1 MNSLHFYRNNN
12 KNRNILSNAAY
23 FTANVKDPEYKCI
36 NYTLREN
43 NCLQRSVSADN
54 VVIRSRGFKP
64 SDIHDPA
71 KRHFLENLTTKIL
84 HVDMDGGETKRID
97 LQKLL
102 TPAND
107 SDELFHAKTKKM
119 YASSYFYA
127 PSHPTVE
134 DQVELARRISHS
146 LSDAKNVKSKGQS
159 MYVNRKKRSVK
170 WIHDGN
176 GVESGDEPETISM
189 IRKDKIP
196 LKCVMNPNGKVLDI
210 HGIQALGEEVNI
222 EETPSHPEK
231 LFDIVRDLNNQKGRG
246 AEIFAKRRKRSEK
259 WVVEKD
265 DQSQPITVPSSEI
278 HSQMPYAGY
287 PKLKQEAD
295 VKENSALPMLD
306 PLLIPGTFDN
316 TVKATTNITCQPFY
330 NPFALDLSLTPE
342 TTLATARGNRYVQY
356 QRDVGSYNGTRIQ
369 ETKNI
374 QTHAMHSAETNVVNR
389 REEKDTATPK
399 KNFAIKRKTVEYP
412 AGSKNSRSPSN
423 RTKYFYASR
432 GTPYHDSYNG
442 EMIFTPRLKNNPHQR
457 IGYKECGI
465 ENMNNQN
472 NAGDGKSENNEYDQC
487 ENGVNNEY
495 TPIPV
500 KQLIK
505 EFEKTCRPV
514 MHYKQNCPNKT
525 ATQLGS
531 FDNEMISRYFE
542 GRTYVST
549 ITRNEDIERLN
560 HWNEACR
567 QDRNVNG
574 CIPAMK
580 EEEWTS
586 DQSYVDDASPGSN
599 IDANPGIS
607 LKGNVS
613 ENSRERDWRLKY
625 IEDDETSTTDN
636 STDTSESTTQSICT
650 FAENEARERQG
661 ELIVS
666 EFRDNVNCRVRANGR
681 AQKPSDP
688 TPGVLV
694 PADTNDNPLV
704 VAMVASEED
713 ILQTI
718 KQLRRTPVL
727 QNLIPAGASPE
738 LRPFSD
744 ISPHIGD
751 NPRENTEYRGPKLN
765 SYQRLSNYNTAPR
778 GWDQAHTYYRPIT
791 FGRPQESIVYSD
803 F

>member
-1 MNSLHFYRNNN
+1 MSYINNN
-12 KNRNILSNAAY
+12 KNRNILSKAAY

-107 SDELFHAKTKKM
+107 SDELFHAKNKKM

-146 LSDAKNVKSKGQS
+146 LSDAKNMKSKGQS

-176 GVESGDEPETISM
+176 GVESGDEPESISM
-189 IRKDKIP
+189 ICKDKIP

-265 DQSQPITVPSSEI
+265 QSQTITAPFT
-278 HSQMPYAGY
+278 
-287 PKLKQEAD
+287 PKFKQEAD

-306 PLLIPGTFDN
+306 PLLIPGSLDN
-316 TVKATTNITCQPFY
+316 TVKATTNTTCQPFY
-330 NPFALDLSLTPE
+330 NPFTLDLSLSPE
-342 TTLATARGNRYVQY
+342 TTLAPARGKYGNRYVQF
-356 QRDVGSYNGTRIQ
+356 QRDVGSYNGTRLE

-374 QTHAMHSAETNVVNR
+374 QVHAMDSTELNTVNR
-389 REEKDTATPK
+389 REKKDTAKPK
-399 KNFAIKRKTVEYP
+399 KNFAIKRKTVEHP
-412 AGSKNSRSPSN
+412 AGFKNSRSPAN

-442 EMIFTPRLKNNPHQR
+442 EMIFTPGLKTNPRQHV
-457 IGYKECGI
+457 GYKECGI
-465 ENMNNQN
+465 NNMNSKN
-472 NAGDGKSENNEYDQC
+472 NTADGQSGRNEYDQC
-487 ENGVNNEY
+487 ENGANNEY

-514 MHYKQNCPNKT
+514 MHYKQNCPNKI
-525 ATQLGS
+525 ATQMGN

-549 ITRNEDIERLN
+549 IKRNEDIERLS
-560 HWNEACR
+560 HWNETCR
-567 QDRNVNG
+567 QDGSVNG
-574 CIPAMK
+574 CIPVMK

-586 DQSYVDDASPGSN
+586 DQNYGDDAAPGSYIN
-599 IDANPGIS
+599 VSPGIS
-607 LKGNVS
+607 LNDSVS
-613 ENSRERDWRLKY
+613 ENSRQRGWRLKY
-625 IEDDETSTTDN
+625 IDDDDTSTTDDSS
-636 STDTSESTTQSICT
+636 STDASESTTQSICT
-650 FAENEARERQG
+650 FEENEAYERQG

-666 EFRDNVNCRVRANGR
+666 EFCDSGSCCVRANGR
-681 AQKPSDP
+681 PQKPSDT
-688 TPGVLV
+688 TPASLV

-704 VAMVASEED
+704 LAMVASEED

-727 QNLIPAGASPE
+727 QNLIPTGASPE
-738 LRPFSD
+738 LCPFSD
-744 ISPHIGD
+744 ISPDVGD
-751 NPRENTEYRGPKLN
+751 NAHENTEYRGPKLN